1 MFLMN
6 LVFAHS
12 SISIEVHND
21 MIIKADI
28 ATVIYGFLALILI
41 LIY

>member
-1 MFLMN
+1 MFLKN

-12 SISIEVHND
+12 SIEVHND